1 MPSGFSTSNSMENT
15 YLPEDYTMG
24 DLFKNSAIRDKRKA
38 EEAQLLEDQ
47 RLEFQKKEME
57 DKINNWVEGNKQD
70 LSWMYLFG
78 TDFHEDS
85 YEKTGLIY
93 EHSQTQL
100 ESMALRDYLKGY
112 LSEEDIAG
120 IKTNYNKI
128 MNEDPKKNWRAGALQ
143 NQLKN
148 NGAGLNEFGKENK
161 LQIQAKEAEIAEAER
176 KEREKCDDWYEKP
189 GCFVKDVA
197 GKVIGFVGDVFG
209 EVGSVLLDVPI
220 LGDALELA
228 SDGYNSMKEFWD
240 GVGQDIKNSGAF
252 GEWVYNVGD
261 TIHEEV
267 LRQAIGKFA
276 PDFIW
281 DADDTTQLLVGKD
294 IEDMTLYDTGE
305 LIGAELNPVADAL
318 LTTHDVIQA
327 GKAKQEEDRQTALE
341 KELEAQYGD
350 KPQQTPQEPMRLIQP
365 QQQASKPK
373 GQARERPKVERDT
386 VIKQTIPE
394 PQLKPREPPRQT
406 QTTTGPNRA
415 RMVCRSPRKPMKC
428 NS

>member
-1 MPSGFSTSNSMENT
+1 MPSGFSTSDSLENS

-24 DLFKNSAIRDKRKA
+24 DLFRNSALRDKRKA
-38 EEAQLLEDQ
+38 EEARLLEAQ

-120 IKTNYNKI
+120 LKKNYNKI
-128 MNEDPKKNWRAGALQ
+128 MSQDPKVNWRAGVLQ

-176 KEREKCDDWYEKP
+176 KEREKCEGGFLGFGNK
-189 GCFVKDVA
+189 VKCGVQKAA
-197 GKVIGFVGDVFG
+197 GAVIGFVGDVFG

-220 LGDALELA
+220 LGNALELA
-228 SDGYNSMKEFWD
+228 SNSYNSMKEFWD
-240 GVGQDIKNSGAF
+240 GVN
-252 GEWVYNVGD
+252 Y
-261 TIHEEV
+261 
-267 LRQAIGKFA
+267 
-276 PDFIW
+276 
-281 DADDTTQLLVGKD
+281 LL
-294 IEDMTLYDTGE
+294 
-305 LIGAELNPVADAL
+305 
-318 LTTHDVIQA
+318 
-327 GKAKQEEDRQTALE
+327 
-341 KELEAQYGD
+341 
-350 KPQQTPQEPMRLIQP
+350 PQQIRKYV
-365 QQQASKPK
+365 ASHW
-373 GQARERPKVERDT
+373 
-386 VIKQTIPE
+386 
-394 PQLKPREPPRQT
+394 
-406 QTTTGPNRA
+406 
-415 RMVCRSPRKPMKC
+415 
-428 NS
+428 